1 MLAKADQVKKKEK
14 TSKRIKD
21 KLLWIIKNPKF
32 LLFLTELD
40 DSLISN
46 ENVPLISKQN
56 SIIKRMYRSPLFIIG
71 GILIFLVVTITIF
84 EFWLV
89 SYENTIPHLP
99 YLYYSPP
106 SPEHPFGTTY
116 AGIDVL
122 ARMIYGARYY
132 MIVIS
137 ISTLISVFMGL
148 IIGSY
153 AAYYGGWL
161 DTIMMRIMDIILSF
175 PGVVFA
181 IIFVLIWG
189 NTIEYII
196 LAYTIIEIP
205 HFSRIFRTSILK
217 EKNLFYVKAAKVS
230 GARNR
235 GILLRHIM
243 PNSIQPALASASL
256 NMSKV
261 LLSLAVLSFLGF
273 GDDRWIQWGTDITN
287 AMYMVLSAPWA
298 TFGPLLM
305 IIISVMAFLLFG
317 DGLRDV
323 FALKPEYI

>member
-1 MLAKADQVKKKEK
+1 MLAKDVQVKKKENN
-14 TSKRIKD
+14 SNSIKD

-32 LLFLTELD
+32 FLFLTELD
-40 DSLISN
+40 DTLKSN
-46 ENVPLISKQN
+46 ENVPLKSKPN
-56 SIIKRMYRSPLFIIG
+56 SIIKRIYRSPLLIIG
-71 GILIFLVVTITIF
+71 TILIVFVLNIAIF
-84 EFWLV
+84 ESWLV
-89 SYENTIPHLP
+89 SYENTLPHL
-99 YLYYSPP
+99 YLSYSPP
-106 SPEHPFGTTY
+106 SPEHPFGTTFS
-116 AGIDVL
+116 GFDVL

-132 MIVIS
+132 VIVIS
-137 ISTLISVFMGL
+137 ISTLISVFIGL

-161 DTIMMRIMDIILSF
+161 DIIMMRIMDMILSF

-217 EKNLFYVKAAKVS
+217 EKNLFYIKAAKVS
-230 GARNR
+230 GAKNR
-235 GILLRHIM
+235 RILLRHMM
-243 PNSIQPALASASL
+243 PNCIQPALASASL
-256 NMSKV
+256 SMSKV
-261 LLSLAVLSFLGF
+261 LLSLSVLSFLGF
-273 GDDRWIQWGTDITN
+273 GDFRWIQWGADITY
-287 AMYMVLSAPWA
+287 AMNMALTAPWA

-305 IIISVMAFLLFG
+305 IVITVMAFLLFG
-317 DGLRDV
+317 DGLRDL

>member
-1 MLAKADQVKKKEK
+1 MLDKDDQIIKKES
-14 TSKRIKD
+14 TSKRVKD

-32 LLFLTELD
+32 FLFLTELD
-40 DSLISN
+40 DSLIPN
-46 ENVPLISKQN
+46 ENIPLINKQN

-71 GILIFLVVTITIF
+71 GILIFFILTITIF

-89 SYENTIPHLP
+89 SYENTLPHLS
-99 YLYYSPP
+99 LYFSPP
-106 SPEHPFGTTY
+106 SPEHPFGTTI

-132 MIVIS
+132 VIVIS
-137 ISTLISVFMGL
+137 ISTLISVFIGL

-161 DTIMMRIMDIILSF
+161 DIIMMRIMDMILSF

-217 EKNLFYVKAAKVS
+217 EKNLFYVKAAKVN
-230 GARNR
+230 GAKNR
-235 GILLRHIM
+235 RILLRHIM
-243 PNSIQPALASASL
+243 PNCIQPALASASL

-273 GDDRWIQWGTDITN
+273 GDSRWIQWGTDITQ

-305 IIISVMAFLLFG
+305 IIITVMAFLLFG

-323 FALKPEYI
+323 YALKPEYT